1 MNIFSKLVLVV
12 DDSPTVRRMLEWS
25 LKPLGCRTLQAGD
38 GVEAFDLLKRQ
49 MVDLMIVDINMPRMD
64 GIELIRT
71 IRADE
76 YLKGLPIVLLTTEK
90 REEDMKMGLEAGA
103 NIFLNKPLEP
113 VLLRRKVEGLLGIG
127 GAARR

>member
-1 MNIFSKLVLVV
+1 MNIFSKVVLVV

-38 GVEAFDLLKRQ
+38 GVEAFELLKRQ
-49 MVDLMIVDINMPRMD
+49 TVDLVIADINMPRMD
-64 GIELIRT
+64 GIELIKA

-76 YLKGLPIVLLTTEK
+76 YLKPLPIVLLTTEK
-90 REEDMKMGLEAGA
+90 RDEDMKMGLEAGA

-113 VLLRRKVEGLLGIG
+113 VILRRKVEALLGIG